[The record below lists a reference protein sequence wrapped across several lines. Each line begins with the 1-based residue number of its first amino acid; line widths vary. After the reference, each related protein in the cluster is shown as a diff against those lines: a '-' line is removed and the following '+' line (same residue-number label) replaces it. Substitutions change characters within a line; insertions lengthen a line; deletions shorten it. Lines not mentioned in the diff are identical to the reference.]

1 LYKLKNIALVGL
13 FIGLAASTASAQ
25 QDPMFTK
32 YMFNRL
38 AFNPAAAGS
47 NEHLAIT
54 LIHRQQW
61 IGLEGAPVSQA
72 FNAHTPLPSQRAA
85 VGFSLVN
92 DKVGAT
98 GFSDMAFSY
107 AYRTRFRADW
117 QLSLGLQGSVANWR
131 ANWSELILENN
142 NDPTFPKNGLNRW
155 APNFGAGVELQH
167 ERFYF
172 SLGVPRLIEYNLRE
186 VDVQKQPIF
195 GQNYRHLYGALGA
208 AFPLKGKQI
217 VFRPFIL
224 FKTAGLGSSTQR
236 ITSGQTIGTPAQVDV
251 DLSLFLYETF
261 WVGAAVR
268 TALQANGGT
277 DSADLWVAWH
287 MRNGMRL
294 GFAYDIGLGALQR
307 LSNGSVE
314 LLVGYEFD
322 IKTRK
327 VVTPRYF

>member
-1 LYKLKNIALVGL
+1 MYKLKNIACACL
-13 FIGLAASTASAQ
+13 FVVLAVTVVSAQ

-38 AFNPAAAGS
+38 AFNPASAGS

-61 IGLEGAPVSQA
+61 IGLEGAPQSQA

-85 VGFSLVN
+85 VGLSIVN
-92 DKVGAT
+92 DKIGAT
-98 GFSDMAFSY
+98 GFSDIAFSY

-117 QLSLGLQGSVANWR
+117 QLSLGLQGSMANWR
-131 ANWSELILENN
+131 ADWDKLFLENP
-142 NDPTFPKNGLNRW
+142 NDPVFANNINRW
-155 APNFGAGVELQH
+155 APNFGAGIELQH

-172 SLGVPRLIEYNLRE
+172 SVGVPRLIEYNLRE
-186 VDVQKQPIF
+186 VNVQQQPIF

-208 AFPLKGKQI
+208 AFPLSGKQI

-236 ITSGQTIGTPAQVDV
+236 IVPRQSVGSPAQVDV
-251 DLSLFLYETF
+251 DLSLFFYQTF

-268 TALQANGGT
+268 TALQPDAGT
-277 DSADLWVAWH
+277 DSADLWMAWH
-287 MRNGMRL
+287 MRNGVRL
-294 GFAYDIGLGALQR
+294 GLAYDIGLGALQR
-307 LSNGSVE
+307 LSNGSIEVM
-314 LLVGYEFD
+314 LGYEFD